1 MKTTIRYAGMAAAI
15 GAASLIASTSV
26 LALGF
31 RNPDQ
36 DARATGQGE
45 AFVAQA
51 DDASAIY
58 YNPAG
63 LTQVKGTQITSGAN
77 IDFPNIHFHPS
88 GGGDVHPD
96 DQVAFMP
103 HFYAASDFGLE
114 KWRFGIGANVPFGN
128 KIDWG
133 GSGPLQYIVTRTDLA
148 VYNIETTVA
157 YQFNEHFSLGAGLN
171 IYQAHTSVEQ
181 NLPIAY
187 GGGHFRFHGNGDAFG
202 ATAGLLWKINE
213 QHSIG
218 VVYRSPFSVNFDGL
232 TSVNGNLVGLDGSS
246 GASAT
251 INFPQSVAG
260 GYAFR
265 PMPKLKL
272 EVDIEWTDWN
282 TLNTVVLHSPNPAF
296 NGTPTVF
303 NWQDSF
309 YYEFGAQYT
318 LSDHWI
324 VRGGYIYSENTV
336 PNSTFSP
343 SEPDSNR
350 HVFSIGLG
358 YVHPRMNIDIVYQY
372 SLSED
377 RTVSNGSAVDGTWK
391 SDGHAVMVTSTL
403 KF

>member
-1 MKTTIRYAGMAAAI
+1 MFTR
-15 GAASLIASTSV
+15 TS
-26 LALGF
+26 
-31 RNPDQ
+31 
-36 DARATGQGE
+36 
-45 AFVAQA
+45 
-51 DDASAIY
+51 
-58 YNPAG
+58 
-63 LTQVKGTQITSGAN
+63 
-77 IDFPNIHFHPS
+77 
-88 GGGDVHPD
+88 
-96 DQVAFMP
+96 QVAFLP

-128 KIDWG
+128 RIDWG
-133 GSGPLQYIVTRTDLA
+133 GSGPLQYIVTRSDLA
-148 VYNIETTVA
+148 VYNIEPTVA

-171 IYQAHTSVEQ
+171 IYHANTSVEQ
-181 NLPIAY
+181 NLPIAF
-187 GGGHFRFHGNGDAFG
+187 GGGHFRFHGDGDAFG

-232 TSVNGNLVGLDGSS
+232 TSVNGNLGGLDGSS

-303 NWQDSF
+303 NWEDSF

-324 VRGGYIYSENTV
+324 GARGLHLLREHGAQQHLFAQRTRLQ
-336 PNSTFSP
+336 P
-343 SEPDSNR
+343 
-350 HVFSIGLG
+350 
-358 YVHPRMNIDIVYQY
+358 PRVQRRPRLCRITRVNVDIVYQY